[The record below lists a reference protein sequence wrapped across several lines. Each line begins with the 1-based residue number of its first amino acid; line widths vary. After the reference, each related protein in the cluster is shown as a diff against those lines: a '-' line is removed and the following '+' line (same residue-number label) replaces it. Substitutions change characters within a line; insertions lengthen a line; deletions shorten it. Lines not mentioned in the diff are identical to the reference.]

1 MWTKEEQFFLK
12 LENVF
17 NINFLGNMYESIF
30 LPIIHEMKYLK
41 RERMHRTNSTE
52 RKSEGRGEGEV
63 EDER

>member
-1 MWTKEEQFFLK
+1 
-12 LENVF
+12 
-17 NINFLGNMYESIF
+17 MYESIF